1 MKEPRER
8 IEKDKRRKKIGAKLF
23 LMLTRGNWKVY
34 PKSRNARDLLKH
46 AQKTRKER
54 SKTHTLR
61 ILIVRLREMDL

>member
-8 IEKDKRRKKIGAKLF
+8 IEKKIEKDKRHKKIGAKLF

-46 AQKTRKER
+46 AQKRGKKDRRRTR
-54 SKTHTLR
+54 SGY
-61 ILIVRLREMDL
+61 